1 MTFLLSTQNVVE
13 YLIERKLCHTED
25 TENVQIESKSSKN
38 FNLLVNLNSDRHFL
52 VKQEPCDRTGKH
64 EGAFIKE
71 WQIHKWLEKYSKLSF
86 IRPAIVEAI
95 DFEPK
100 HSIIVF
106 EYLHDYYDLENFY
119 QEKKLF
125 SSEIAASI
133 GATLADIH
141 RITFNCQESQQFL
154 LANRLNT
161 IEQQKYA
168 IRPMKS
174 IRPEI
179 FGHIGQEN
187 FIFFKLYQRY
197 KSLEEAIAQLQS
209 SYQCC
214 CLIHNDLKL
223 DNILINKNNRSNIR
237 IIDWELF
244 KWGDPGFDLGKI
256 LADYLRLW
264 LKSLTINKDID
275 LNTALRLATTPLE
288 LLQPSMAELIKSYCD
303 RFCEILVLRPDF
315 IQRVVQFTGFALLR
329 GIWTRIFYHETFD
342 NSQIAMLQV
351 AKTLLCNPEQSISTL
366 FGTFLTEVGV

>member
-13 YLIERKLCHTED
+13 YLIERKLCCREETKE
-25 TENVQIESKSSKN
+25 VQIESKSSKN
-38 FNLLVNLNSDRHFL
+38 FNLLVSLNSDRHFL
-52 VKQEPCDRTGKH
+52 VKQEPCDRTGQH
-64 EGAFIKE
+64 DGAFLKE
-71 WQIHKWLEKYSKLSF
+71 WQIHKWLEKNSKSSP
-86 IRPAIVEAI
+86 IRPIIVEAI

-106 EYLHDYYDLENFY
+106 EYLHDYCDLELFY
-119 QEKKLF
+119 REKQLF
-125 SSEIAASI
+125 SNEIAASI
-133 GATLADIH
+133 GAILADIH
-141 RITFNCQESQQFL
+141 RITFNCQESQKFL
-154 LANRLNT
+154 FANRLNE
-161 IEQQKYA
+161 IERQKYA
-168 IRPMKS
+168 IRGMNN
-174 IRPEI
+174 IRPEV

-197 KSLEEAIAQLQS
+197 KSLGEAIAQLQKA
-209 SYQCC
+209 YQCC

-223 DNILINKNNRSNIR
+223 DNILLNKNNSSNIR

-264 LKSLTINKDID
+264 LKSLMINTDIE

-288 LLQPSMAELIKSYCD
+288 LLQPSMAELIKAYCD
-303 RFCEILVLRPDF
+303 RFPEILVLRPDF

-329 GIWTRIFYHETFD
+329 GIWTRIFYHESFD
-342 NSQIAMLQV
+342 NNQIAILQV
-351 AKTLLCNPEQSISTL
+351 AKTLLCNPQQSISTL